1 MPSPILIPKTL
12 TKSNWDKNKGLIA
25 KLQGATGIGPAME
38 KLDSAHTAIDWS
50 VFTPRATRDWTDALI
65 DDLKKRADAE
75 AKKIKLLAAAAQALA
90 TTASKTESDW
100 KKSKTIPP
108 KSLDLIVAVKADALK
123 LVSAITGYNSMADI
137 SKLKPGASAAPQID
151 GITKFERNYGDI
163 GKKINGATKSQVFT
177 LPPSPVVTYISMPD
191 MGGKENAY
199 ITAVISDAMGT
210 AVADT
215 IREITNIITNA
226 DKVLPKFQTDARASF
241 ADKVKKNIE
250 SRLDALYT
258 QLDKIPQE
266 KWREFTAAKKQYKAY
281 KLESKKKVAKSGL
294 GVALSALKFAG
305 ASGPAAIAGAIAGTL
320 TGLAKLGLVLYD
332 LGKEAETSGKSV
344 AKTAAKMLAEY
355 QAAAKKEA
363 YLNLAIDTLGIPL
376 LKTARKLNEEFEL
389 WGNKTA
395 GLHYNAAKAA
405 KALPPLMDANLE
417 FSVQG
422 GDAKIMAKLETR
434 LDALLEK
441 IISLGKRYTSNKAN
455 IKKCAPAVQY
465 IMNADKQVLGKLTML
480 PELVNL
486 ISAVVSLKD
495 IEDWIDVAQGLI
507 DLKDNISDFKKA
519 AKEA

>member
-12 TKSNWDKNKGLIA
+12 TKSNWDKNKGLMA

-65 DDLKKRADAE
+65 DDLKKRADTE
-75 AKKIKLLAAAAQALA
+75 AKKIKPLAAAAQALV

-100 KKSKTIPP
+100 KKSKTIPK
-108 KSLDLIVAVKADALK
+108 KSLDLIVAIKADALK
-123 LVSAITGYNSMADI
+123 LVSAITAYNFMADI
-137 SKLKPGASAAPQID
+137 SKLKPGASAALQID

-163 GKKINGATKSQVFT
+163 GKKINDATKSKVFT
-177 LPPSPVVTYISMPD
+177 LPPSLVVTYISMPD

-210 AVADT
+210 AVTDT
-215 IREITNIITNA
+215 IRDITNIITNA
-226 DKVLPKFQTDARASF
+226 DKVLPKFQTDARVSF
-241 ADKVKKNIE
+241 TDKVKKTVE
-250 SRLDALYT
+250 SKLDALYT

-305 ASGPAAIAGAIAGTL
+305 ASGPAAIAGAIVGTL
-320 TGLAKLGLVLYD
+320 TGLAKLGAVLYS
-332 LGKEAETSGKSV
+332 LGKEVESSGKSV
-344 AKTAAKMLAEY
+344 TKTAAKLLAKY
-355 QAAAKKEA
+355 QTAAKKEA
-363 YLNLAIDTLGIPL
+363 YLNLAIDTLDIPL
-376 LKTARKLNEEFEL
+376 LDTARKLKDEVEL
-389 WGNKTA
+389 WDNKTA

-405 KALPPLMDANLE
+405 KALPPLMESNLE
-417 FSVQG
+417 FSVNG
-422 GDAKIMAKLETR
+422 GDPKAMAKLEAK

-441 IISLGKRYTSNKAN
+441 IISLSKRYSKNKSN
-455 IKKCAPAVQY
+455 IKKCAPAVE
-465 IMNADKQVLGKLTML
+465 IILKKDKEVLGKLTML
-480 PELVNL
+480 PEIVNL
-486 ISAVVSLKD
+486 VTSVVSLKD
-495 IEDWIDVAQGLI
+495 AEDMIDVAQGLI